1 MSDQFEFNFA
11 NDPPPDPPRIVDP
24 EAAREITEDA
34 IERAEHLTD
43 DDRKAEMLEA
53 IRRLAQRQ
61 PYLTA
66 DDVWVELGA
75 VGDERDN
82 GSGLGP
88 VMRKHAIGIITTTG
102 EYVRSQRPSMHGKPI
117 PVWKSLIFVE
127 VAA

>member
-53 IRRLAQRQ
+53 IRRLA
-61 PYLTA
+61 
-66 DDVWVELGA
+66 
-75 VGDERDN
+75 
-82 GSGLGP
+82 
-88 VMRKHAIGIITTTG
+88 
-102 EYVRSQRPSMHGKPI
+102 
-117 PVWKSLIFVE
+117 
-127 VAA
+127 